1 MSVTLTNPGDS
12 VQVVVSANGGNV
24 VIGAVGGSGGST
36 PPPTAAGNVTLGTP
50 SSAYN
55 TDGNLEVTESYTPP
69 GTLGT
74 FKGVHWFAEVPD
86 QQGAG
91 KLTADGATPW
101 DGTLQAKG
109 NNTDNRIDLGRRD
122 YDPNELTQNFD
133 LPPVTQNQTI
143 RLVAVSYSN
152 LRENDYASSP
162 SVTLAVTPDNGA
174 PKILAADA
182 YTANAIWGAT
192 PYSITAP
199 YNLNG
204 KLEQDINFSTIV
216 LPTDPKFSG
225 WEIWSN
231 GWPGDANFYAHTGIL
246 HETSTTITVDAP
258 NSIIQVTFWL
268 RSVSI
273 DATGTINRNPFVPG
287 ITPSVSITLGSSTG
301 TVDLASAI
309 AASIGNAMAIL
320 GAVLDVKAG
329 GITEDL
335 IHAFAVSET
344 KLKDCAVIAA
354 KIPDFSLVNTKYA
367 NLSVDGPK
375 LALLAVDSAQLANS
389 SVKATKI
396 DNLAVG
402 TAAIALLA
410 VGTGTIALL
419 AVDNSRIGN
428 LAVDT
433 INIRNGAVDTAQ
445 IRNLAITNGLIANAA
460 INDAKISDLSAGKI
474 TAGTI
479 TAVTITAL
487 TCNGGAITG
496 TTLTLNSNGITTT
509 LNNAT
514 DSNVGAQ
521 SGLKIQDNTLS
532 IYSTTVPGGH
542 YVVDAGG
549 NLLASINKNSLGNY
563 GMLNLL
569 DATGTGNKIVFNSNA
584 LTLVMGTGAFATQVL
599 KTRITGWT
607 KWTGTAT
614 RSGFA
619 TSTATLQNVAETLK
633 ALIDDLHNTAGH
645 GLIGT

>member
-268 RSVSI
+268 RSLSI

-287 ITPSVSITLGSSTG
+287 ITPSVSIALGSSTG

-320 GAVLDVKAG
+320 GSVLDVKAG

-335 IHAFAVSET
+335 IATFAVTST
-344 KLKDCAVIAA
+344 KLADGAVLAA
-354 KIPDFSLVNTKYA
+354 KIPDLSLVTVKFA
-367 NLSVDGPK
+367 NLSVDSTKLALLAVGSAQLANLAVDGTK
-375 LALLAVDSAQLANS
+375 LALLAVDAAQLANS
-389 SVKATKI
+389 AVTSTKI
-396 DNLAVG
+396 ANLAVGSAAIANAAVGSAAIANLAVG
-402 TAAIALLA
+402 TAAIANA
-410 VGTGTIALL
+410 AI
-419 AVDNSRIGN
+419 DNSKIAN

-433 INIRNGAVDTAQ
+433 ANIANAAVTTAK
-445 IRNLAITNGLIANAA
+445 IANLAVTNALIANAA

-487 TCNGGAITG
+487 TCNGGAING
-496 TTLTLNSNGITTT
+496 TTLVLNLNGLTTSIDANTDGSGSNYGIQVKKNSSGAYISIQPDNIYLNDGSSHTLVFIQYAAGVSTIACNNWVFQQTMATT
-509 LNNAT
+509 A
-514 DSNVGAQ
+514 SAGAQ
-521 SGLKIQDNTLS
+521 TL
-532 IYSTTVPGGH
+532 P
-542 YVVDAGG
+542 A
-549 NLLASINKNSLGNY
+549 NP
-563 GMLNLL
+563 
-569 DATGTGNKIVFNSNA
+569 
-584 LTLVMGTGAFATQVL
+584 
-599 KTRITGWT
+599 
-607 KWTGTAT
+607 
-614 RSGFA
+614 SGFM
-619 TSTATLQNVAETLK
+619 VIK
-633 ALIDDLHNTAGH
+633 DAL
-645 GLIGT
+645 GTTRKIPCYNN